1 MPDNFDFD
9 DIVIEMK
16 RQKSKMPKLPLH
28 GRGGWVLAGVLVL
41 IFLITGYYQVEPN
54 ETAVVLRFGRFLTTT
69 GPGPHLKAP
78 LGIDRV
84 YKVKTDYQFKQEFGF
99 RTARA
104 GIRTQYASGDYTDE
118 SNMLTGDLNI
128 ATVTW
133 VVQYRIRDPKAYLFN
148 VRGVVNTLRDASE
161 AAMRA
166 VVGDESFNEVLQLKR
181 QQTELDAKKM
191 LQELLDRYGCGITVK
206 LVQLQDV
213 HPPAPVK
220 DSFDEVNRA
229 RQEMDQAINQAYQ
242 QYNKVIYRVKGEA
255 QQMVKEAEGRKVERI
270 NRARGD
276 ADYFLQQLA
285 EYRKAP
291 EVTRQ
296 RLFLETMR
304 KILPRLRHVYVVDR
318 NMKGMVPLLDL
329 RGGSQGGGK

>member
-16 RQKSKMPKLPLH
+16 RQKSKMPKLPLR
-28 GRGGWVLAGVLVL
+28 GKGGWVLVGILVLV
-41 IFLITGYYQVEPN
+41 FLVTGYYQVEPN
-54 ETAVVLRFGRFLTTT
+54 ETAVVLRFGKFLTTA

-99 RTARA
+99 RTKQA
-104 GIRTQYASGDYTDE
+104 GIRTQYVSGDFTDE

-181 QQTELDAKKM
+181 QQTELDAKVM
-191 LQELLDRYGCGITVK
+191 LQKLLDRYGCGITVK

-213 HPPAPVK
+213 HPPTPVK

-255 QQMVKEAEGRKVERI
+255 QQMVKEAEGGKVERI

-276 ADYFLQQLA
+276 ANYFLLQLA
-285 EYRKAP
+285 AYRAAP

-304 KILPRLRHVYVVDR
+304 KILPKLRHVYIIDR

-329 RGGSQGGGK
+329 RGQTAGGAK

>member
-1 MPDNFDFD
+1 MPDNMDFD

-16 RQKSKMPKLPLH
+16 KQRSKIPKMPL
-28 GRGGWVLAGVLVL
+28 RGKGGVILLAVIVLVL
-41 IFLITGYYQVEPN
+41 LATGYYQVEPN
-54 ETAVVLRFGRFLTTT
+54 ETAVVLRFGRFLTTSD
-69 GPGPHLKAP
+69 PGPHLKAP
-78 LGIDRV
+78 FGIDRV

-104 GIRTQYASGDYTDE
+104 GIRTEYSSGDFTDE

-133 VVQYRIRDPKAYLFN
+133 VVQYRIRDARAFLFN

-181 QQTELDAKKM
+181 QETELNVKDR
-191 LQELLDRYGCGITVK
+191 LQDLMDHYGCGITIK

-213 HPPAPVK
+213 HPPTPVK

-242 QYNKVIYRVKGEA
+242 AYNKVIYRVKGEA
-255 QQMVKEAEGRKVERI
+255 QQMIKEAEGRKVERI

-276 ADYFLQQLA
+276 ADFFLQQLA

-291 EVTRQ
+291 EVTRR

-304 KILPRLRHVYVVDR
+304 KILPRLRQVYVVDQ
-318 NMKGMVPLLDL
+318 NMKSMVPLLDL
-329 RGGSQGGGK
+329 RGAGTGGAK

>member
-1 MPDNFDFD
+1 MPDNMDFD

-16 RQKSKMPKLPLH
+16 RQKAKIPKLPFK
-28 GRGGWVLAGVLVL
+28 GKGGLILLGILVL
-41 IFLITGYYQVEPN
+41 IVVGTGYYQVEPN
-54 ETAVVLRFGRFLTTT
+54 ETAVVLRFGKFLTTT
-69 GPGPHLKAP
+69 NPGPHLKAP
-78 LGIDRV
+78 FGIDRV

-104 GIRTQYASGDYTDE
+104 GIRTQYSSGDFTEE

-133 VVQYRIRDPKAYLFN
+133 VVQYRIRDPRAYLFN
-148 VRGVVNTLRDASE
+148 VRGVVGTLRDASE

-181 QQTELDAKKM
+181 QETEINAKDM
-191 LQELLDRYGCGITVK
+191 LQKFLDTYGCGITVK

-291 EVTRQ
+291 EVTRR

-304 KILPRLRHVYVVDR
+304 KVLPKLRHVYIVDQ

-329 RGGSQGGGK
+329 RGTGTGGGK

>member
-1 MPDNFDFD
+1 MPDNLDFD

-16 RQKSKMPKLPLH
+16 RQKAKIPKLPIR
-28 GRGGWVLAGVLVL
+28 GRGGWILLAILVLV
-41 IFLITGYYQVEPN
+41 FLVTGYYQVEPN
-54 ETAVVLRFGRFLTTT
+54 ETAVVLRFGKFLATN

-78 LGIDRV
+78 FGIDRV

-99 RTARA
+99 RTTRA
-104 GIRTQYASGDYTDE
+104 GIRTQYSSGDFTDE

-181 QQTELDAKKM
+181 QETELNAKDI
-191 LQELLDRYGCGITVK
+191 LQKLLDRYGCGITIK

-255 QQMVKEAEGRKVERI
+255 QQIVKEAEGRKVERI

-276 ADYFLQQLA
+276 AQFFLLQLA

-291 EVTRQ
+291 DVTRR

-304 KILPRLRHVYVVDR
+304 KILPKLQHVYVIDE

-329 RGGSQGGGK
+329 RGGAGGGAK

>member
-1 MPDNFDFD
+1 MPDNMDFD

-16 RQKSKMPKLPLH
+16 KQKAKLPKLPLR
-28 GRGGWVLAGVLVL
+28 GRGGIILLGLVL
-41 IFLITGYYQVEPN
+41 LIVLGTGYYQVEPN
-54 ETAVVLRFGRFLTTT
+54 ETAVVLRFGKFVTTAE
-69 GPGPHLKAP
+69 PGPHIKAP

-99 RTARA
+99 RTTKA
-104 GIRTQYASGDYTDE
+104 GVRTQYSSGDFTDE

-133 VVQYRIRDPKAYLFN
+133 VVQYRIRDAEAYLFN

-161 AAMRA
+161 AVMRA

-181 QQTELDAKKM
+181 QETELNAKKM
-191 LQELLDRYGCGITVK
+191 MQELLDRYGCGITIK

-213 HPPAPVK
+213 HPPTPVK

-242 QYNKVIYRVKGEA
+242 EYNKVIYRVKGEA
-255 QQMVKEAEGRKVERI
+255 QQMIKEAEGRKVERI
-270 NRARGD
+270 NEAHGD
-276 ADYFLQQLA
+276 ADYFLQQLV

-291 EVTRQ
+291 DVTRR

-304 KILPRLRHVYVVDR
+304 KILPRLQHVYVIDR

-329 RGGSQGGGK
+329 RGTGAGGAK

>member
-1 MPDNFDFD
+1 MPDNMDFD

-16 RQKSKMPKLPLH
+16 KQKAKLPKLPFK
-28 GRGGWVLAGVLVL
+28 GKGGVILLVILVLVVL
-41 IFLITGYYQVEPN
+41 GTGYYQVEPN
-54 ETAVVLRFGRFLTTT
+54 ETAVVLRFGKFLTTAS
-69 GPGPHLKAP
+69 PGPHLKAP
-78 LGIDRV
+78 FGIDRV

-104 GIRTQYASGDYTDE
+104 GIRTQYVSGDFTDE

-133 VVQYRIRDPKAYLFN
+133 VVQYRIRDAKAYLFN

-181 QQTELDAKKM
+181 QETELDAKQK
-191 LQELLDRYGCGITVK
+191 LQRLLDMYGCGITVK

-213 HPPAPVK
+213 HPPTPVK

-229 RQEMDQAINQAYQ
+229 RQEMDQAINEAYQ

-255 QQMVKEAEGRKVERI
+255 EQMVKEAEGRKVERI
-270 NRARGD
+270 NEARGD
-276 ADYFLQQLA
+276 AEFFLLQLA
-285 EYRKAP
+285 AFRKAP
-291 EVTRQ
+291 EVTRR
-296 RLFLETMR
+296 RLFLETMQ
-304 KILPRLRHVYVVDR
+304 KILPKLRHVYVIDQ

-329 RGGSQGGGK
+329 RGGGSGGAK